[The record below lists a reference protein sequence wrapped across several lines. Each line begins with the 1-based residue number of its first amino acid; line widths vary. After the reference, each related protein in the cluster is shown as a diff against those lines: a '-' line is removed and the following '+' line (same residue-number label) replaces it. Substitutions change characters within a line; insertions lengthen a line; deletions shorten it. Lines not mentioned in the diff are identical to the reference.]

1 MEQQPSAQ
9 SETPTVAESQ
19 VSVNLG
25 IQKTPATTEEFAE
38 DNISEEN
45 KEEHHVLDSQH
56 NEHYERIQEEQV
68 DSYTAQ
74 SPVDV

>member
-9 SETPTVAESQ
+9 SETPTVAEPQ

-45 KEEHHVLDSQH
+45 KEEHHVSDSQH